1 MKYLYSS
8 TRNIVG
14 RPRLELGF
22 LPYESNVVNR
32 WTISPMIT
40 DITIVE
46 LIGLE
51 PTTSILSGWHSN
63 QLKYSSILLLSN
75 TAIQYY
81 NMYIL

>member
-51 PTTSILSGWHSN
+51 PTTLILSG
-63 QLKYSSILLLSN
+63 
-75 TAIQYY
+75 
-81 NMYIL
+81 

>member
-22 LPYESNVVNR
+22 LPYENNVVNR

-51 PTTSILSGWHSN
+51 PTTLILSG
-63 QLKYSSILLLSN
+63 
-75 TAIQYY
+75 
-81 NMYIL
+81 